1 MNLDRIHI
9 FIILMLALICSSCL
23 GSFMREGYE
32 NENDNSNNDN
42 SNNGN
47 NDNSNNGNND
57 NSNNGNSNDANNDP
71 QGGTNS
77 KSDNFVRNPMGETY
91 QDGYDDYYQNLD
103 QETVQYSD
111 SKLAKNKRIGPHRPH
126 RSKGNDNNHNND
138 EDDNDDNNLNSY
150 GNVNKYPNVE
160 NDNILMA
167 GNNKRYNHNRRGG
180 GGSGSSVPGSQI
192 PKGSEDLY
200 ILKSNIVPPVCPA
213 CPAVTTCPTEKKCP
227 PCPPCARCP
236 EPAFECKKVPNY
248 SGQNDSYLPQPV
260 MSDFSQFGL

>member
-32 NENDNSNNDN
+32 NENDNSNGSND
-42 SNNGN
+42 
-47 NDNSNNGNND
+47 
-57 NSNNGNSNDANNDP
+57 NSNDANNE
-71 QGGTNS
+71 QQEGTNS
-77 KSDNFVRNPMGETY
+77 KTDNFVRKPVGENY
-91 QDGYDDYYQNLD
+91 EDGYDGYYQNLD

-111 SKLAKNKRIGPHRPH
+111 SKLAKNKRIGPHR
-126 RSKGNDNNHNND
+126 SKGNDNNHNND
-138 EDDNDDNNLNSY
+138 DDDNDDNNLNSY

-160 NDNILMA
+160 MDNILMA
-167 GNNKRYNHNRRGG
+167 GKKGKYNK
-180 GGSGSSVPGSQI
+180 SSSSVPGSQI

>member
-32 NENDNSNNDN
+32 NENDDN
-42 SNNGN
+42 SNG
-47 NDNSNNGNND
+47 
-57 NSNNGNSNDANNDP
+57 
-71 QGGTNS
+71 S
-77 KSDNFVRNPMGETY
+77 KPVGETY
-91 QDGYDDYYQNLD
+91 DDGYEGYYKNLD
-103 QETVQYSD
+103 QETIQYSD
-111 SKLAKNKRIGPHRPH
+111 SKLAKNKRIGPHR
-126 RSKGNDNNHNND
+126 SKGNDNNHNND
-138 EDDNDDNNLNSY
+138 DDDNDDNNLNSY

-160 NDNILMA
+160 YDNIMMA
-167 GNNKRYNHNRRGG
+167 GRREGGGDHHGGGGHRGG
-180 GGSGSSVPGSQI
+180 GGHHGGHRGGGGGSSVPGSQI
-192 PKGSEDLY
+192 PAGSEDLY
-200 ILKSNIVPPVCPA
+200 MLKSEIVPPVCPA
-213 CPAVTTCPTEKKCP
+213 CPAVTTCPSTKEKCP

>member
-32 NENDNSNNDN
+32 N
-42 SNNGN
+42 
-47 NDNSNNGNND
+47 
-57 NSNNGNSNDANNDP
+57 
-71 QGGTNS
+71 
-77 KSDNFVRNPMGETY
+77 
-91 QDGYDDYYQNLD
+91 
-103 QETVQYSD
+103 
-111 SKLAKNKRIGPHRPH
+111 
-126 RSKGNDNNHNND
+126 
-138 EDDNDDNNLNSY
+138 DNDDNNKYPNVETDNQNLDPEDPSKMTNAKYSNYDNMYNTLDRETVAYSNSKLSRNKKIGPHKSNNDDNNDDDDESNNINSY

-160 NDNILMA
+160 NDNMLMA
-167 GNNKRYNHNRRGG
+167 GKKGKHNK
-180 GGSGSSVPGSQI
+180 GGSGSSIPGSQI

-200 ILKSNIVPPVCPA
+200 MLKSEIVPPVCPA
-213 CPAVTTCPTEKKCP
+213 CPAVTTCPSTKEKCP

>member
-1 MNLDRIHI
+1 
-9 FIILMLALICSSCL
+9 
-23 GSFMREGYE
+23 MREGYE
-32 NENDNSNNDN
+32 NENDDSNNNNNNNPNVDN
-42 SNNGN
+42 VNPDPEDPSKMANAQYSSY
-47 NDNSNNGNND
+47 DNMYN
-57 NSNNGNSNDANNDP
+57 
-71 QGGTNS
+71 
-77 KSDNFVRNPMGETY
+77 
-91 QDGYDDYYQNLD
+91 NLD
-103 QETVQYSD
+103 RETVAYSNSQL
-111 SKLAKNKRIGPHRPH
+111 SKDKKIGPH

-138 EDDNDDNNLNSY
+138 DNDNDDNNINSY

-167 GNNKRYNHNRRGG
+167 GQRGQRGHG
-180 GGSGSSVPGSQI
+180 GHRGHRGHRGWNGNGSSISGSQI
-192 PKGSEDLY
+192 PPGSEDLY

-213 CPAVTTCPTEKKCP
+213 CPAVTTCPSTKEKCP

>member
-32 NENDNSNNDN
+32 NDNSDVETNVNTDPEDPSKVANAKYSNYNNMYHNLDRETVAY
-42 SNNGN
+42 S
-47 NDNSNNGNND
+47 
-57 NSNNGNSNDANNDP
+57 
-71 QGGTNS
+71 NS
-77 KSDNFVRNPMGETY
+77 K
-91 QDGYDDYYQNLD
+91 L
-103 QETVQYSD
+103 
-111 SKLAKNKRIGPHRPH
+111 SKDKKIGPHSH
-126 RSKGNDNNHNND
+126 KSKEGYHDSD
-138 EDDNDDNNLNSY
+138 DDNNINSY

-160 NDNILMA
+160 TDNMLMA
-167 GNNKRYNHNRRGG
+167 GKKMFKNSP
-180 GGSGSSVPGSQI
+180 GSRPGSRPGSQI
-192 PKGSEDLY
+192 PPGSEDMY
-200 ILKSNIVPPVCPA
+200 ILKSEIVPPVCPA

>member
-32 NENDNSNNDN
+32 NENDNSN
-42 SNNGN
+42 G
-47 NDNSNNGNND
+47 
-57 NSNNGNSNDANNDP
+57 SNDANNE
-71 QGGTNS
+71 QQEGTNS
-77 KSDNFVRNPMGETY
+77 KTDNFVRKPVGETY
-91 QDGYDDYYQNLD
+91 DDGYDGYYQNLD

-111 SKLAKNKRIGPHRPH
+111 SKLAKNKRIGPHR
-126 RSKGNDNNHNND
+126 SKGNDNNHNND
-138 EDDNDDNNLNSY
+138 DDDNDDNNLNSY

-160 NDNILMA
+160 MDNILMA
-167 GNNKRYNHNRRGG
+167 GKKGKYNT
-180 GGSGSSVPGSQI
+180 SSSSVPGSQI

>member
-32 NENDNSNNDN
+32 NDNQNDNTNNEED
-42 SNNGN
+42 
-47 NDNSNNGNND
+47 DTT
-57 NSNNGNSNDANNDP
+57 
-71 QGGTNS
+71 Q
-77 KSDNFVRNPMGETY
+77 KSDNFIRTPVGETY
-91 QDGYDDYYQNLD
+91 QDGYSDMYRNLD
-103 QETVQYSD
+103 RETVAYSN
-111 SKLAKNKRIGPHRPH
+111 SQLAKNKRIGPH

-138 EDDNDDNNLNSY
+138 DDDNDDNNINSY

-160 NDNILMA
+160 MDNMLMA
-167 GNNKRYNHNRRGG
+167 GKKGMAGKN
-180 GGSGSSVPGSQI
+180 GSKTGSGSQI
-192 PKGSEDLY
+192 PAGSEDLY
-200 ILKSNIVPPVCPA
+200 MLKSEMVPPVCPA

>member
-32 NENDNSNNDN
+32 NENDDNNKYPNVKTDN
-42 SNNGN
+42 
-47 NDNSNNGNND
+47 
-57 NSNNGNSNDANNDP
+57 
-71 QGGTNS
+71 
-77 KSDNFVRNPMGETY
+77 
-91 QDGYDDYYQNLD
+91 QNLD
-103 QETVQYSD
+103 PEDPSKMTNAKYSNYDNMYNTLDRETIAYSN
-111 SKLAKNKRIGPHRPH
+111 SKLSRNKKIGPHK
-126 RSKGNDNNHNND
+126 SKD
-138 EDDNDDNNLNSY
+138 DDNNYNNDDDDESNNINSY

-160 NDNILMA
+160 NDDMLMA
-167 GNNKRYNHNRRGG
+167 GKKGKYKKGKYNN
-180 GGSGSSVPGSQI
+180 GSIPGSQI

-200 ILKSNIVPPVCPA
+200 MLKSEIVPPVCPA
-213 CPAVTTCPTEKKCP
+213 CPAVTTCPSTKEKCP